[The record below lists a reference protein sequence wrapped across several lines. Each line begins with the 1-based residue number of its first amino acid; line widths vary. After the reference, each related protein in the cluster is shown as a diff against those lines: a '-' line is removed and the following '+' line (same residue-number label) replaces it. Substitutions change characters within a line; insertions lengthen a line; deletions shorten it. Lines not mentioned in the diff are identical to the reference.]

1 MRFGAARFLLQG
13 SIAVFL
19 ATGMSPPM
27 AFSQSYPN
35 KPIQAV
41 VPFPPGGSDA
51 TFRVVSAKM
60 SEELGKPIVVINRPG
75 ASGVIGSEYVSR
87 AEPDGYTI
95 LLTTSSTM
103 ITRKLLSKSLPFD
116 PLKDFTPIG
125 QVYESV
131 LTLAVHPSVPAKT
144 IEELIA
150 HAKRNPGKLAYA
162 SIGIGS
168 AYHLDGEIFKKTAG
182 VDLIHVPYK
191 GTGPVMTALLG
202 GEVQVAF
209 PSLSNIGQMHDAGK
223 VRILAFL
230 DPTPFPGM
238 THIPSINKAVPGFT
252 KATNWI
258 GLFGPAGMPQATVSR
273 LNAAVRSALN
283 SPSVRST
290 LEGRGVL
297 IRPGSPEELAQRM
310 RTDLVETGKLIKEL
324 GIEPE

>member
-1 MRFGAARFLLQG
+1 MPAR
-13 SIAVFL
+13 
-19 ATGMSPPM
+19 
-27 AFSQSYPN
+27 
-35 KPIQAV
+35 
-41 VPFPPGGSDA
+41 
-51 TFRVVSAKM
+51 
-60 SEELGKPIVVINRPG
+60 
-75 ASGVIGSEYVSR
+75 
-87 AEPDGYTI
+87 
-95 LLTTSSTM
+95 
-103 ITRKLLSKSLPFD
+103 
-116 PLKDFTPIG
+116 
-125 QVYESV
+125 
-131 LTLAVHPSVPAKT
+131 T

-150 HAKRNPGKLAYA
+150 YAKRNPGKLTYA
-162 SIGIGS
+162 SIGVGS

-230 DPTPFPGM
+230 DPTSFAGM
-238 THIPSINKAVPGFT
+238 SDIPSINKAVPSFT

-258 GLFGPAGMPQATVSR
+258 GLFGPAGMPRATVAR
-273 LNAAVRSALN
+273 LNAAVRSALS

-297 IRPGSPEELAQRM
+297 IRPSYPEELAQRM

-324 GIEPE
+324 GIKPE